1 MVRTRAQ
8 RKETGDELDTEYKKQ
23 SLGSQYN
30 TLMARY
36 PFVMNEVQSTIIT
49 CSAVMSSSVISGTQQ
64 NWGEVVTMAIV
75 TLTLITPVLMQWFGY
90 LNRSGMPLVPQLL
103 VDQLVFSPILTS
115 AILIWRSVVS
125 NLITTQSFDLATV
138 SSLPAEVIPIIPGI
152 MIKSWCFWIPIR
164 LLILKFIPPMHHVV
178 LGSLFS
184 FLWNIILA
192 LALK

>member
-1 MVRTRAQ
+1 
-8 RKETGDELDTEYKKQ
+8 
-23 SLGSQYN
+23 
-30 TLMARY
+30 
-36 PFVMNEVQSTIIT
+36 MNEVQSTIIT
-49 CSAVMSSSVISGTQQ
+49 CSAVMSSSVIAGTQQ

-90 LNRSGMPLVPQLL
+90 LNKSGMPLVPQLL

-115 AILIWRSVVS
+115 TILIWRSVVS